1 MRRVLSVWIGDQKW
15 KIVRTSKLGSNHEGE
30 CHYASKTLLV
40 RSTLRGEDLLEVVI
54 HELLHARFPDL
65 CEETVLEF
73 GQEMSAII
81 YALGFATEEEHD
93 G

>member
-1 MRRVLSVWIGDQKW
+1 MKRSLSFWLGDQKW
-15 KIVRTSKLGSNHEGE
+15 RIKRTNKLGQNHEGE
-30 CHYASKTLLV
+30 CHYATRTLLV
-40 RSTLRGEDLLEVVI
+40 RATLRGEELLEVVI

-65 CEETVLEF
+65 CEETVLEV
-73 GQEMSAII
+73 GQEMAAII

>member
-1 MRRVLSVWIGDQKW
+1 MKRVLSVWIGSQKW
-15 KIVRTSKLGSNHEGE
+15 KIVRTTKLGQNNEGE
-30 CHYASKTLLV
+30 CHYSNKTMLV
-40 RSTLRGEDLLEVVI
+40 RSTLRGEALLEVVI